1 VPAVMGG
8 RDVTVNIGGVFATAE
23 PTVIKTVLGSCI
35 AVCLVDPASRVAGM
49 NHFMLPASGTP
60 CETPADPGR
69 YGIHAMDLLIG
80 AMQKAGADRRR
91 LVAKVFGGA
100 HVLLAPEQGA
110 SIPERNIAFIDA
122 FMRTEGIPVASSD
135 VGGYLPRRIHLHSD
149 TGVVY
154 VKRLGTTALRQ
165 ARVEERTHLT
175 VMHGQAVRS
184 GGITMFDADD
194 GASP

>member
-1 VPAVMGG
+1 
-8 RDVTVNIGGVFATAE
+8 
-23 PTVIKTVLGSCI
+23 
-35 AVCLVDPASRVAGM
+35 M
-49 NHFMLPASGTP
+49 NHFMLPASGTG
-60 CETPADPGR
+60 CEPPVEPGR

-110 SIPERNIAFIDA
+110 SIPERNIQFIES

-149 TGVVY
+149 TGLVY

-165 ARVEERTHLT
+165 AQVEERTHLT
-175 VMHGQAVRS
+175 VMRSEPVRS
-184 GGITMFDADD
+184 GGITLFDGD
-194 GASP
+194 GGPA